1 MTMGKHYYYEADYRC
16 DCEACGKQ
24 FRGVIRRGPLEYA
37 GGVIPAGIGA
47 AVDAADMQLSRKLI
61 QSKIDGTGNQ
71 PFEAV
76 NADHCP
82 HCGAR
87 QSWYPMGRPVKPG
100 GIGGYLA
107 AGTAGMVLGLIIW
120 LLFFF
125 DDVIPF
131 VILLAA
137 GGLLGVFLVFQSR
150 RKHGQEE
157 MNTYLELKK
166 EYDAFQESL
175 ASRTVRNK
183 PEVLWETARRA
194 PCDF

>member
-1 MTMGKHYYYEADYRC
+1 MEKHYYYEVDYRC
-16 DCEACGKQ
+16 NCEACGKE
-24 FRGVIRRGPLEYA
+24 FRGMIRRGPLEYA
-37 GGVIPAGIGA
+37 GGVIPTGIGA
-47 AVDAADMQLSRKLI
+47 AIDAADMQLSRKLI
-61 QSKIDGTGNQ
+61 QSRIDGTGNQ
-71 PFEAV
+71 AFEAV
-76 NADHCP
+76 NAARCP
-82 HCGAR
+82 NCGAR
-87 QSWYPMGRPVKPG
+87 QSWYPMARPVKPG

-107 AGTAGMVLGLIIW
+107 AGAAGMVIGLMIW

-131 VILLAA
+131 VVLLSV
-137 GGLLGVFLVFQSR
+137 GCLMGVFLVFQLR
-150 RKHGQEE
+150 KKHGQEE
-157 MNTYLELKK
+157 KNVYLERKK

>member
-1 MTMGKHYYYEADYRC
+1 MA
-16 DCEACGKQ
+16 Q
-24 FRGVIRRGPLEYA
+24 N
-37 GGVIPAGIGA
+37 
-47 AVDAADMQLSRKLI
+47 LI
-61 QSKIDGTGNQ
+61 YQTI
-71 PFEAV
+71 F
-76 NADHCP
+76 
-82 HCGAR
+82 
-87 QSWYPMGRPVKPG
+87 
-100 GIGGYLA
+100 
-107 AGTAGMVLGLIIW
+107 IW

-131 VILLAA
+131 VILLAV

>member
-1 MTMGKHYYYEADYRC
+1 MAKHYFYEVDYRC

-24 FRGVIRRGPLEYA
+24 FSGVIRRGPLEYA

-61 QSKIDGTGNQ
+61 QSRIDGTGNQ

-82 HCGAR
+82 YCGER
-87 QSWYPMGRPVKPG
+87 QSWYPMAEPKKPG
-100 GIGGYLA
+100 GIGGYIF
-107 AGTAGMVLGLIIW
+107 AGFAGMILGLIIW

-131 VILLAA
+131 IVLLAA
-137 GGLLGVFLVFQSR
+137 GCVLGVLLVRQWR
-150 RKHGQEE
+150 KKHGQEE
-157 MNTYLELKK
+157 KQAYLEEKQ
-166 EYDAFQESL
+166 EYDAFRQRL
-175 ASRTVRNK
+175 ANRSAKNK
-183 PEVLWETARRA
+183 PEVLWDTARHA